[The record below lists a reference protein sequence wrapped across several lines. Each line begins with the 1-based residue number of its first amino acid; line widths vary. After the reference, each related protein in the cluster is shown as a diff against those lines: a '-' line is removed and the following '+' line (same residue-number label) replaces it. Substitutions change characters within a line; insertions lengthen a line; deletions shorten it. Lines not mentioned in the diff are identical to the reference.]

1 MSTVGLLGKKRR
13 NRLKI
18 MAKNLSKVIQKKKP
32 LWKEVLDSRHAKSAE
47 QFFVLA
53 TET

>member
-18 MAKNLSKVIQKKKP
+18 IFEKIMAKNLSKVIQKKKKKKKNTLP
-32 LWKEVLDSRHAKSAE
+32 
-47 QFFVLA
+47 
-53 TET
+53 